1 MARILTLGEALIDF
15 VSTEPGRP
23 LAEVATFQRAPGGA
37 PANVA
42 VALARQEIPVGF
54 LGRFGGDPFG
64 MYLHDLLTTE
74 NIDLSGSC
82 QDLASQTRLAFIE
95 LDGKGERH
103 LAAFSK
109 GGCADE
115 RITPEDWPE
124 TQFEDCKYLYVGS
137 LILRHPSS
145 AAAQRRAI
153 ELAKKQ
159 GAKIVC
165 DPNLRPAFWDTLSM
179 ARRAIDG
186 LLRQVDILKISADE
200 LGWLLD
206 CDPQKADPAKL
217 WTKYPLQLLAI
228 TRGNGGC
235 TLQRRGGPIVEV
247 PAYAVAAVEPT
258 GAGDAF
264 VAGLLTALWQ
274 QEKALTVLEPE
285 DLLPIGRWANA
296 AGALATGAVGAMTA
310 LPNRARIDA
319 LVSSGAAGT

>member
-23 LAEVATFQRAPGGA
+23 LAAVTTFQRAPGGA

-64 MYLHDLLTTE
+64 MFLHDLLETE
-74 NIDLSGSC
+74 HVDLTGSC
-82 QDLASQTRLAFIE
+82 QDLASQNRLAFIE
-95 LDGKGERH
+95 LDDAGERH

-124 TQFEDCKYLYVGS
+124 TCFDDCRYLYVGM

-145 AAAQRRAI
+145 GAAQRRAI
-153 ELAKKQ
+153 ELARKQ
-159 GAKIVC
+159 GALIVC
-165 DPNLRPAFWDTLSM
+165 DPNLRPAFWETLSM

-186 LLRQVDILKISADE
+186 LLRQVDILKISTDE

-217 WTKYPLQLLAI
+217 WTKYPIQLLAI
-228 TRGNGGC
+228 TRGAEGC
-235 TLQRRGGPIVEV
+235 TLQRRGGPLVEV
-247 PAYAVAAVEPT
+247 PAFAVDATEPT

-264 VAGLLTALWQ
+264 VAGLLAALWHQ
-274 QEKALTVLEPE
+274 DKALKVLEAD
-285 DLLPIGRWANA
+285 DLLSIGRWANA
-296 AGALATGAVGAMTA
+296 AGALATRAIGAMTS
-310 LPNRARIDA
+310 LPTRAHIDA
-319 LVSSGAAGT
+319 LVAAGI